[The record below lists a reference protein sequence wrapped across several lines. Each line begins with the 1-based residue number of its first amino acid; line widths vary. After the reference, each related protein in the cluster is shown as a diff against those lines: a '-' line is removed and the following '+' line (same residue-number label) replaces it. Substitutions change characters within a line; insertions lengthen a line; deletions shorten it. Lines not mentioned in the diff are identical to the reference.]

1 MVPKCSHSIQ
11 VWVDLLYFYLLI
23 CCVILISSYSW
34 DWKCRALRAA
44 KKERKN
50 VFLFT
55 RLDRSIFFSFSFCF
69 FHAGGFCSENI
80 GSTLTKPKY
89 CVLLIEELRAR
100 DRIEPRSQDWQAS
113 LSHRNDSDCLISYC
127 CFPKIWLRLKR
138 THLENV
144 LWTECRV

>member
-1 MVPKCSHSIQ
+1 MCTFS
-11 VWVDLLYFYLLI
+11 L
-23 CCVILISSYSW
+23 
-34 DWKCRALRAA
+34 DWIDP
-44 KKERKN
+44 
-50 VFLFT
+50 F
-55 RLDRSIFFSFSFCF
+55 FFSFSFSF
-69 FHAGGFCSENI
+69 FDAGCFCSENI

-89 CVLLIEELRAR
+89 CVLLIEELRAS

-144 LWTECRV
+144 LWTECRVWPSRSWFDSGHESPSFRLTLTYHFRISNW